1 MHKYCSVC
9 SASASK
15 SVNIDMYYS
24 KLKQSKMDNKYVCFE
39 CFKNITAEEEDFVKS
54 QMDNL
59 PSIIKNRYLEEYIKP
74 PEPIITNNTNVGNIN
89 ATASNINTSNTT
101 INYITNT
108 TRPIKVYKL
117 VKRLVDG
124 IERDMVLIDL
134 EDYRLATGDYRPSS
148 VFENLELKEKE
159 LKREETQKERELKE
173 IKIIERLEELDKRD
187 KIKSNEPELKARREV
202 EIAASRNKLIRQRK
216 QELLDEYK
224 HIPNAKIET
233 CKFCKE
239 YKVYPIHYL
248 DDDNNKFL
256 INYTKYDDGKR
267 TSYKS
272 YGCIDCYDKE
282 LQKKEEMKLK
292 YTEYCHICKCQFT
305 AVNEDDFAKHMK
317 SAKHNK
323 NIELQKLKKLEED
336 TPETEKP
343 KIDLSKLNIRQLYLI
358 CSKSL
363 NDDGTYRINNYTKIS
378 KKELLEKMNENY
390 GFLVLT

>member
-39 CFKNITAEEEDFVKS
+39 CHKNIAAEEEDFIKS

-59 PSIIKNRYLEEYIKP
+59 PSIIKNRYLDEYIKP
-74 PEPIITNNTNVGNIN
+74 PEPIITHNTNTSNIN
-89 ATASNINTSNTT
+89 NNTSNTT

-117 VKRLVDG
+117 VKKMIDG
-124 IERDMVLIDL
+124 IENDLVLIHIN
-134 EDYRLATGDYRPSS
+134 DYRLATGDYRPSS

-173 IKIIERLEELDKRD
+173 MKNIQKLEELDKRD
-187 KIKSNEPELKARREV
+187 KIKLMEPELKARREV
-202 EIAASRNKLIRQRK
+202 EISASQNRIKKQRK

-224 HIPNAKIET
+224 HILDAKIET
-233 CKFCKE
+233 CQFCKE
-239 YKVYPIHYL
+239 YRVYPVHYL
-248 DDDNNKFL
+248 DENNKKYYKEYTDNKIKCKAYCC
-256 INYTKYDDGKR
+256 INCFESTQNYNED
-267 TSYKS
+267 YKLS
-272 YGCIDCYDKE
+272 HT
-282 LQKKEEMKLK
+282 L
-292 YTEYCHICKCQFT
+292 YCEICKCNYIAFN
-305 AVNEDDFAKHMK
+305 NEMEVKHLK

-323 NIELQKLKKLEED
+323 NIELRKLKKLEED
-336 TPETEKP
+336 IPEIEKP
-343 KIDLSKLNIRQLYLI
+343 KIDLSKFNIKQLQNI

-363 NDDGTYRINNYTKIS
+363 NDDGTYRINNYTRLP